1 MTTLGRLLPAVRA
14 IAPLATAIAVIQHGV
29 VAVLASGSGGAAP
42 WLWAALHLA
51 AALAAAVVGAR
62 LLDLAYPL
70 RGLAGLAAGNDAAA
84 LQAVA
89 HRLAA
94 AAVAAAAWG
103 GADAASLAPAAA
115 FWAAALLAVA
125 LLAALHRAVT
135 RYADHEE
142 LAAGNTAAAI
152 ASAGL
157 HLALAIVAAHAVI
170 GDFAGWGPGFAAFG
184 AALAWALLL
193 WPLRQLVLA
202 RVIAGGGPRQLD
214 LAIAGERDHG
224 AAGAEALAYI
234 TVALGV
240 AAWA

>member
-1 MTTLGRLLPAVRA
+1 MTSLARLLPAVRV
-14 IAPLATAIAVIQHGV
+14 IAPLATAIAVCQHGA
-29 VAVLASGSGGAAP
+29 VAALAAEPGPEP
-42 WLWAALHLA
+42 WLWAGVHLA
-51 AALAAAVVGAR
+51 AALAAAVAGGR
-62 LLDLAYPL
+62 LLDLAHPL
-70 RGLAGLAAGNDAAA
+70 RGLAGLAADNDAAA
-84 LQAVA
+84 LQAAA

-94 AAVAAAAWG
+94 AAVAGAAWG
-103 GADAASLAPAAA
+103 GADAASLLPSAA
-115 FWAAALLAVA
+115 FWGAALVALA
-125 LLAALHRAVT
+125 LLAAVHRVVT

-157 HLALAIVAAHAVI
+157 HLALAIVAAHAVL
-170 GDFAGWGPGFAAFG
+170 GDFAGWSQGFAGFA

-202 RVIAGGGPRQLD
+202 RVIAGGGPRRLD

-224 AAGAEALAYI
+224 AAGAEALAYV
-234 TVALGV
+234 TVALGI